1 MAKQYPPSEPRDE
14 DDAADGWPTALRARP
29 NATLKSLKKLTCQ
42 ISMTCWKT
50 PEIKSIGDNVK
61 SLKNNVGKNLAD
73 VREIAQ
79 DASQAF
85 AASEQFKK
93 DMEALTAGM
102 LEKHDAIA
110 LKVKALTEGALKAS
124 TERMD
129 DIEKKLTYLP
139 TS

>member
-1 MAKQYPPSEPRDE
+1 
-14 DDAADGWPTALRARP
+14 
-29 NATLKSLKKLTCQ
+29 
-42 ISMTCWKT
+42 MTCWKT

-93 DMEALTAGM
+93 DMETLTAGM

-139 TS
+139 TSPKGRLQRQT